1 MVRKKYISFW
11 ENGETHHL
19 RGDQNRDAQM
29 KKSQLS
35 SNQRNANENHN
46 IRRADSDKSG
56 NKILKRM

>member
-11 ENGETHHL
+11 ENGETNHL
-19 RGDQNRDAQM
+19 RGDQNCDAQM

-46 IRRADSDKSG
+46 IRKADTDKVWQ
-56 NKILKRM
+56 